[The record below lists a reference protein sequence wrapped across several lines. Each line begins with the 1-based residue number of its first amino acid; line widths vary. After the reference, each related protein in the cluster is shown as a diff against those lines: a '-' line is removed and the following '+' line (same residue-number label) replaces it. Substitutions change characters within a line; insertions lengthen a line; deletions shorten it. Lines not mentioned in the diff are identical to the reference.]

1 MDQDIT
7 DSSTLYLSL
16 YDSLWGCMTHSIGD
30 LGIWSVCIHNTH
42 RICQGFGMK
51 RILAPILL
59 LTLLFPTFAF
69 GEMLGD
75 LVYRGGLYYK
85 KFTTVPFTGKVTGRF
100 QGAFRNGKEHGP
112 WVSYHENGQLF
123 NKGIYK
129 NGKKHGPSVSYWKNG
144 QLNFKG
150 TYKDDKTHGPWV
162 FYNET
167 GKVIRK
173 GD

>member
-1 MDQDIT
+1 
-7 DSSTLYLSL
+7 
-16 YDSLWGCMTHSIGD
+16 
-30 LGIWSVCIHNTH
+30 
-42 RICQGFGMK
+42 MK

-129 NGKKHGPSVSYWKNG
+129 NGKWEGPWVGYHDNGKLSYKRTYKDGKKHGPSVSYWKNG